1 MREGNGEATRKG
13 NKYQARPKARSI
25 WCHLC
30 CKQLRGSQEKRTEE
44 GEGKWAGPALGGTQP
59 TVAPGSSQKKTIS
72 IRPPANHTP
81 TMGVQRPGN
90 CFWGAHVPI
99 LHVIQAT

>member
-1 MREGNGEATRKG
+1 MG
-13 NKYQARPKARSI
+13 
-25 WCHLC
+25 
-30 CKQLRGSQEKRTEE
+30 
-44 GEGKWAGPALGGTQP
+44 
-59 TVAPGSSQKKTIS
+59 GSSTRRDKANPGPRKQAEETIS
-72 IRPPANHTP
+72 VRPPANHTP